1 MPWFGSRLQDVVDF
15 LLVVKER
22 NMRERAKIVT
32 REKSDRGLRVFTVP
46 GKMLDYS
53 LRWGVEAHERFQLQ
67 CSDWVNCF
75 GHLDRWW

>member
-1 MPWFGSRLQDVVDF
+1 MVWQSLTGRIDF

-32 REKSDRGLRVFTVP
+32 REKSDRRHRVFTVP

-53 LRWGVEAHERFQLQ
+53 L
-67 CSDWVNCF
+67 S
-75 GHLDRWW
+75 

>member
-32 REKSDRGLRVFTVP
+32 REESDRRLRVFAVP

-53 LRWGVEAHERFQLQ
+53 LNWGVEAHERFQPQ

-75 GHLDRWW
+75 WHLDR

>member
-32 REKSDRGLRVFTVP
+32 REESDRRLRVFPWENVGLLLELGSGSP
-46 GKMLDYS
+46 
-53 LRWGVEAHERFQLQ
+53 
-67 CSDWVNCF
+67 
-75 GHLDRWW
+75 

>member
-1 MPWFGSRLQDVVDF
+1 MPWFGSRLQDVVAF

-32 REKSDRGLRVFTVP
+32 REESDRRLRVFTVP
-46 GKMLDYS
+46 VKMLDYS
-53 LRWGVEAHERFQLQ
+53 LSWGVEVHKRFQLQ

-75 GHLDRWW
+75 WHLDRWW

>member
-32 REKSDRGLRVFTVP
+32 REESDRRLREFPWENVGLLLELGSGSP
-46 GKMLDYS
+46 
-53 LRWGVEAHERFQLQ
+53 
-67 CSDWVNCF
+67 
-75 GHLDRWW
+75 

>member
-1 MPWFGSRLQDVVDF
+1 MPWFGSHLQDVVDF

-32 REKSDRGLRVFTVP
+32 REESDRRLRVFTVP

-53 LRWGVEAHERFQLQ
+53 LSWGVETHERFQLQ